1 MSLALDRKLKIRA
14 MVYVAG
20 EPIPYFWP
28 MRNFIHHNPLH
39 GLEKLP
45 FAQAVEKGQAL
56 FHGKGFLPRKTYQ
69 RFLQE
74 GKIDRA
80 SLLAGVQAFV
90 ATRSNIPGVDLS
102 HWLMTLLTH
111 VAEPLSQACVVADTR
126 DVHHALSGKTSE
138 SATPVD
144 MAALA
149 AWLHKK
155 LGGARPVYE
164 AVDSLFG
171 TQIGTTLD
179 DLLIKSCLDFFD
191 EGQSAWT
198 MPGRESGLFNAWR
211 ELSRRN
217 VRFLLRGVNIS
228 QILAQSTTPE
238 GLIAYV
244 MDTLAV
250 PEARWADYFSRELV
264 HLHGWA
270 GFIRW
275 RSNAKHY
282 YWGQHYPADLVD
294 FLAVRLALG
303 LALLKEEVGSNV
315 PASALEL
322 AQFIDTRT
330 AEAFLRH
337 EFYSGDVVP
346 QLAAK
351 VEDAIL
357 RGKQPVINS
366 VFTMYVER
374 KRADEAMLLAQR
386 LQAWG
391 AQVSTTA
398 CLTSLS
404 IESLASLLVTV
415 EAFEQAEGMLWL
427 RALEARAMQVL
438 LRDVDVTPPA
448 PRDKRPF
455 AQALFCIDTRS
466 ERIRRQLEHIGD
478 YQTYGIAGFFGIPIG
493 ILELGKGSETHLCPA
508 VVTPKNLVLE
518 MNANGPVDES
528 VVGVFEHALHEL
540 KNSVLAPFAT
550 VEAIG
555 LLFGFDMIGKTIAPL
570 AYSRWRRKLFP
581 AKPMTRLL
589 LDKLDRE
596 QADSIL
602 RAVQRAVIV
611 KAVEHELRL
620 PPERITDDL
629 VRQLRETALTKQLSS
644 DELAHQLGLDQ
655 TGCNVF
661 IARLRDAYRINRQ
674 FSRLQLER
682 LGRIGFTAN
691 EQAFLLGQA
700 LRSIG
705 LVEHFS
711 RFVLLVGH
719 GSASENNPYE
729 SALDCGACG
738 GNSGIFNARA
748 MAQIANK
755 SEVRLRLREQ
765 GLDIPAD
772 VHFVAVLHNTTTDE
786 ITILDREQIPPA
798 HLIYLDRLHKG
809 LKAASRL
816 CAQERMAT
824 LVSSDVTVLPDAN
837 ASSRLARRNAS
848 DWSQAR
854 PEWGLSGNAYFVIGR
869 RQLTQ
874 RVGLAG
880 RAFLNSYDWRVDP
893 KRRSLESILTGPLV
907 VGQWINM
914 EHYFS
919 TVDNER
925 YGSGNKAYHN
935 VAGRFGVMTGNLSDL
950 RTGLPAQTVLKEGHP
965 YHEPLRLITLIE
977 APFEH
982 ARAAIEGVVTIKRL
996 VQNGWI
1002 RMLVL
1007 DPETLAV
1014 HLYEHGTWQ
1023 LVDLPDAFVLEPT
1036 GSD

>member
-1 MSLALDRKLKIRA
+1 MSLTLDRKLKIRA

-28 MRNFIHHNPLH
+28 MRHFIHHNPLH

-45 FAQAVEKGQAL
+45 FPQAVEKGQAL
-56 FHGKGFLPRKTYQ
+56 FHGRGFLPRKTYQ
-69 RFLQE
+69 CFLQE

-80 SLLAGVQAFV
+80 SLLRGVQDFV
-90 ATRSNIPGVDLS
+90 ATRSSVPGVDLS
-102 HWLMTLLTH
+102 HWLMTLLTQ
-111 VAEPLSQACVVADTR
+111 VAEPLSKACVVSGTR
-126 DVHHALSGKTSE
+126 DVHHALNGKVPE
-138 SATPVD
+138 CAEPVD

-149 AWLHKK
+149 AWLHEKV
-155 LGGARPVYE
+155 GGARPIYE
-164 AVDSLFG
+164 AVDTLFG
-171 TQIGTTLD
+171 TRIGTTLD

-217 VRFLLRGVNIS
+217 VRLFLRGVNIS
-228 QILAQSTTPE
+228 QILAQSSTPE
-238 GLIAYV
+238 GAIAYA

-303 LALLKEEVGSNV
+303 HALLKEETDSNV
-315 PASALEL
+315 PGTAPEL
-322 AQFIDTRT
+322 AQFIDTHT
-330 AEAFLRH
+330 AEAFLRY
-337 EFYSGDVVP
+337 EFYSGEVVP

-357 RGKQPVINS
+357 RGKQSNIS
-366 VFTMYVER
+366 RVFTTYVER
-374 KRADEAMLLAQR
+374 KRADEAMLSAQR
-386 LQAWG
+386 LLDWG
-391 AQVSTTA
+391 ARASATFR
-398 CLTSLS
+398 LTSLS
-404 IESLASLLVTV
+404 VEALDSLLDTV
-415 EAFEQAEGMLWL
+415 KAFEQAEGMLWL
-427 RALEARAMQVL
+427 RAMEARAMQVL
-438 LRDVDVTPPA
+438 LRDLDVTPPT

-455 AQALFCIDTRS
+455 VQALFCIDTRS
-466 ERIRRQLEHIGD
+466 ERIRRHLEHIGD
-478 YQTYGIAGFFGIPIG
+478 YQTYGIAGFFGVPIG

-518 MNANGPVDES
+518 MNASGPVDES

-570 AYSRWRRKLFP
+570 AYNRWRRKLFP

-589 LDKLDRE
+589 LDKLGRE

-611 KAVEHELRL
+611 KAVEHELGL

-629 VRQLRETALTKQLSS
+629 VRQLRETALTKELPS
-644 DELAHQLGLDQ
+644 DELALQLGLDMAA
-655 TGCNVF
+655 CSAFV
-661 IARLRDAYRINRQ
+661 ARLRDAYRINRQ
-674 FSRLQLER
+674 FSRLQFER
-682 LGRIGFTAN
+682 LGRIGFTGN
-691 EQAFLLGQA
+691 EQAHLLGQA

-748 MAQIANK
+748 MAQMANK
-755 SEVRLRLREQ
+755 SEVRRRLREL

-772 VHFVAVLHNTTTDE
+772 VHFVAALHNTTTDE
-786 ITILDREQIPPA
+786 ITILDRELIPPA

-824 LVSSDVTVLPDAN
+824 LVPSNIGVPPDAN

-854 PEWGLSGNAYFVIGR
+854 PEWGLSRNAYFVIGR

-874 RVGLAG
+874 RAGLAG

-893 KRRSLESILTGPLV
+893 KRRLLESILTGPLV

-982 ARAAIEGVVTIKRL
+982 ARSAIEGVVTIKRL

-1007 DPETLAV
+1007 DPETFAV
-1014 HLYEHGTWQ
+1014 HLYDHGAWQ
-1023 LVDLPDAFVLEPT
+1023 QVDLPDAFVLEPT

>member
-80 SLLAGVQAFV
+80 SLLKGVQDFV
-90 ATRSNIPGVDLS
+90 TTRSSVPGVDLS
-102 HWLMTLLTH
+102 HWLMTLLTQ
-111 VAEPLSQACVVADTR
+111 VAEPLSKACVMAGTR
-126 DVHHALSGKTSE
+126 DVHHALNGMVSE
-138 SATPVD
+138 RAEPVD

-149 AWLHKK
+149 AWLHEKVD
-155 LGGARPVYE
+155 GARPIYE
-164 AVDSLFG
+164 AVDTLFG
-171 TQIGTTLD
+171 THIGTTLD

-217 VRFLLRGVNIS
+217 VRLFLRGVNIS

-238 GLIAYV
+238 GVIAYA

-303 LALLKEEVGSNV
+303 LALLKEEAGSKV
-315 PASALEL
+315 PGSAPEL
-322 AQFIDTRT
+322 AQFIDAHT
-330 AEAFLRH
+330 AEAFLRY
-337 EFYSGDVVP
+337 EFYSGNVVP

-357 RGKQPVINS
+357 RGKQSVISS
-366 VFTMYVER
+366 VFTAYVEH
-374 KRADEAMLLAQR
+374 KRVDEAMLLAQR
-386 LQAWG
+386 LQDWG
-391 AQVSTTA
+391 TQASA
-398 CLTSLS
+398 PLCLTSLS
-404 IESLASLLVTV
+404 IEELDSLLATV
-415 EAFEQAEGMLWL
+415 QAFEQTEGMLWL
-427 RALEARAMQVL
+427 RAMEARAMRVL
-438 LRDVDVTPPA
+438 LRDVDVAQPA
-448 PRDKRPF
+448 LRDKRPF

-478 YQTYGIAGFFGIPIG
+478 YQTYGIAGFFGVPIG

-518 MNANGPVDES
+518 MNASGPVDES

-540 KNSVLAPFAT
+540 KNSVLAPFAA

-555 LLFGFDMIGKTIAPL
+555 LLFGFDMIGKTIVPL

-581 AKPMTRLL
+581 AKQMSRLL
-589 LDKLDRE
+589 LDKLGRE

-611 KAVEHELRL
+611 KAVEHELGL

-629 VRQLRETALTKQLSS
+629 VRQLRETALTNQSPS
-644 DELAHQLGLDQ
+644 DELAHQLGLDLAA
-655 TGCNVF
+655 CNAFVT
-661 IARLRDAYRINRQ
+661 RLRDAYRINRR
-674 FSRLQLER
+674 FSRLQFER
-682 LGRIGFTAN
+682 LGRIGFSSN
-691 EQAFLLGQA
+691 EQAHLVGQA

-719 GSASENNPYE
+719 GSTSENNPYE

-748 MAQIANK
+748 MAQMANK
-755 SEVRLRLREQ
+755 SEVRRRLREQ

-772 VHFVAVLHNTTTDE
+772 VHFVAALHNTTTDE
-786 ITILDREQIPPA
+786 ITILDRELIPPA

-824 LVSSDVTVLPDAN
+824 LVPSDTGAPPDAN
-837 ASSRLARRNAS
+837 ASSRLARRNAN

-854 PEWGLSGNAYFVIGR
+854 PEWGLSRNAYFVIGR

-874 RVGLAG
+874 RAVLAG

-893 KRRSLESILTGPLV
+893 KRRLLESILTGPLV

-950 RTGLPAQTVLKEGHP
+950 RTGLPAQTVLKDGHP

-982 ARAAIEGVVTIKRL
+982 ARSAIEGVVTIKRL
-996 VQNGWI
+996 VQNDWI

-1014 HLYEHGTWQ
+1014 HLYNHGAWQ
-1023 LVDLPDAFVLEPT
+1023 QVDLPDAFVLEPT
-1036 GSD
+1036 GSE

>member
-1 MSLALDRKLKIRA
+1 MSLTLDRKLKIRS

-80 SLLAGVQAFV
+80 SLLTGVQDFV
-90 ATRSNIPGVDLS
+90 ATRSSMPGVDLT
-102 HWLMTLLTH
+102 HWLMTLLTQ
-111 VAEPLSQACVVADTR
+111 VTEPLSQACFVAGTH
-126 DVHHALSGKTSE
+126 DVYHALNGKESE
-138 SATPVD
+138 CAAPVD
-144 MAALA
+144 MVALA
-149 AWLHKK
+149 AWLHEKV
-155 LGGARPVYE
+155 GGARPIYE
-164 AVDSLFG
+164 AVDTLFG
-171 TQIGTTLD
+171 THIGTTLD

-191 EGQSAWT
+191 EGQSAWA

-217 VRFLLRGVNIS
+217 LRLFLRGVNIS
-228 QILAQSTTPE
+228 QILAQSSTPE
-238 GLIAYV
+238 GMISNV

-250 PEARWADYFSRELV
+250 PETHWADYFSRELV

-275 RSNAKHY
+275 RSNAQHY

-294 FLAVRLALG
+294 FLAIRLALG
-303 LALLKEEVGSNV
+303 LALLKEKTDLNV
-315 PASALEL
+315 PGSAPEL
-322 AQFIDTRT
+322 AQFIDAHT
-330 AEAFLRH
+330 AEAFLRF
-337 EFYSGDVVP
+337 EFYSGNVVP

-357 RGKQPVINS
+357 RGKQSIIS
-366 VFTMYVER
+366 RVFTTYVER
-374 KRADEAMLLAQR
+374 KRADEAMLSAQR
-386 LQAWG
+386 LHDWGTQA
-391 AQVSTTA
+391 SDTF

-404 IESLASLLVTV
+404 VEAVESLLSTV

-427 RALEARAMQVL
+427 RAMEAQAMQVL
-438 LRDVDVTPPA
+438 LRDVDVTPPK

-466 ERIRRQLEHIGD
+466 ERIRRQLEHMGD
-478 YQTYGIAGFFGIPIG
+478 YQTYGIAGFFGVPIS
-493 ILELGKGSETHLCPA
+493 ILELGKGSEKHLCPPM
-508 VVTPKNLVLE
+508 VTPKNLVLE
-518 MNANGPVDES
+518 MNASASIDES

-540 KNSVLAPFAT
+540 KNSVLAPFAA

-570 AYSRWRRKLFP
+570 AYDRWRRKLFP

-602 RAVQRAVIV
+602 RAVQRSLIV
-611 KAVEHELRL
+611 KAVEHELGL
-620 PPERITDDL
+620 PPDRITDDL
-629 VRQLRETALTKQLSS
+629 VRQLRETALTQQLPS
-644 DELAHQLGLDQ
+644 DELAHQLGLELAA
-655 TGCNVF
+655 CNAFVT
-661 IARLRDAYRINRQ
+661 RLRDVYRINRQ
-674 FSRLQLER
+674 FSRLQFER
-682 LGRIGFTAN
+682 LGRIGFSGY
-691 EQAFLLGQA
+691 EQAQLLGQA

-719 GSASENNPYE
+719 GSESENNPFE

-738 GNSGIFNARA
+738 GNSGIFNART
-748 MAQIANK
+748 MAQMANK

-772 VHFVAVLHNTTTDE
+772 VYFVAALHNTTTDK
-786 ITILDREQIPPA
+786 ITILDRELIPPA
-798 HLIYLDRLHKG
+798 HLIYLDRLYKG
-809 LKAASRL
+809 LKTASRL

-824 LVSSDVTVLPDAN
+824 LVPSDFGVPPDAN
-837 ASSRLARRNAS
+837 ASSRLARRNAN

-854 PEWGLSGNAYFVIGR
+854 PEWGLSRNAYFVIGR

-874 RVGLAG
+874 RAELAG

-893 KRRSLESILTGPLV
+893 KRRLLESILTGPLV

-950 RTGLPAQTVLKEGHP
+950 RTGLPAQTVFKEGHP

-982 ARAAIEGVVTIKRL
+982 ARSAIEGVVTIKRL
-996 VQNGWI
+996 VQNSWI

-1014 HLYEHGTWQ
+1014 HLYDHGAWRQ
-1023 LVDLPDAFVLEPT
+1023 VDLPDAFVLEPT